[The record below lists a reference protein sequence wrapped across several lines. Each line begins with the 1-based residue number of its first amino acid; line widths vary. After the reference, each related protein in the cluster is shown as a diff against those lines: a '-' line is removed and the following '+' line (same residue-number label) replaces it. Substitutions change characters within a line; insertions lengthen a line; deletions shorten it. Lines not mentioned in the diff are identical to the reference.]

1 MGTMVFQPYDTLRPM
16 TEDHRVTSIFFTE
29 LSADQMRRHLPD
41 VLGVYIRAMGYPAAV
56 RSHRAPLWAEHVL
69 RQGWRAIAAFSHDGD
84 DDGEQ
89 TAPPTLVGIAYG
101 YHGGPAYWWDRQVRD
116 GLQRTG
122 GDTAVLD
129 DYFELTEL
137 HVEPG
142 FQGHGIGHG
151 LLTRLLAGR
160 PEARVLLSTPEAG
173 ETGNRAWALYR
184 RAGFT
189 DVLRDFLFTGDSRPF
204 AVLGRELTASDRAG
218 GPRPLA

>member
-1 MGTMVFQPYDTLRPM
+1 GSLGAASPPAGIRPGARRAAPCARRPARPLPSTYAGASRSNIGSMGTMVFQPYDTLRPM

-84 DDGEQ
+84 DDGGEQ

-142 FQGHGIGHG
+142 SQGHGIGHG

-160 PEARVLLSTPEAG
+160 PEARVLLRS
-173 ETGNRAWALYR
+173 
-184 RAGFT
+184 
-189 DVLRDFLFTGDSRPF
+189 
-204 AVLGRELTASDRAG
+204 
-218 GPRPLA
+218 

>member
-16 TEDHRVTSIFFTE
+16 IEDRRVTSIFFTE
-29 LSADQMRRHLPD
+29 LSADQMRRHLHEA
-41 VLGVYIRAMGYPAAV
+41 LGVYIRAMGYPAAV
-56 RSHRAPLWAEHVL
+56 RGHRAPLWAEHAL
-69 RQGWRAIAAFSHDGD
+69 RHGWRAIAAFAQSADTDAG
-84 DDGEQ
+84 
-89 TAPPTLVGIAYG
+89 TARTLVGIAYG

-122 GDTAVLD
+122 GDTAILT

-137 HVEPG
+137 HVEPT

-151 LLTRLLAGR
+151 LLERLLDGR

-173 ETGNRAWALYR
+173 EEGNRAWALYR

-189 DVLRDFLFTGDSRPF
+189 DVLRDFLFTGDHRPF
-204 AVLGRELTASDRAG
+204 AVLCRTLPGADRSRVRDG
-218 GPRPLA
+218 